1 MIQIM
6 RNANRMVLGIREKME
21 TVDKILDL
29 VKDKLEKGSS
39 HLGMLADTALKL
51 TGYFLADSKKK
62 PGKKKK

>member
-29 VKDKLEKGSS
+29 VKDKLEK
-39 HLGMLADTALKL
+39 
-51 TGYFLADSKKK
+51 
-62 PGKKKK
+62 